1 MARSTKMSESPAP
14 FRDDLYEASPPP
26 SHQRRSNATHQS
38 MSPSPAASVSS
49 DKENRT
55 SRAPVDKGKG
65 RAPMGPPSAPTF
77 NEQGGSRKRAA
88 ESDHNNERTR
98 RRRTVEVNEDESD
111 HENER
116 TRRIRTAEANEEELN
131 HTNER
136 MRRRR
141 TVEVNEDE
149 SEVDYD
155 PDQDIE
161 VRRRLRKGLRDLSKN
176 LLENRSEF
184 LNPNSTGLRD
194 TLLKANDLSGQVKQT
209 SDATIDSRLLTT
221 VADYSYK
228 KTVALISGD
237 TAQGVDVDEFI
248 SKCLSFMRQ
257 GAGEDRA
264 APSNTQRRR
273 RRNNESD
280 DEEDDNDGEVV
291 DWAYLGRHAS
301 VRNNSRPSVSGFL
314 LGPLSLQKRVRA
326 QVVRKAAFRPNNL
339 RETRPEVIQA
349 DDITTSEAG
358 LTTLCA
364 QIADRLDKVRNAAM
378 AAIDTQTR
386 DDMSAKE
393 GDELLDRYGMS
404 RNGGIAF
411 FKFVI
416 NPHSFGQTIE
426 NMFYVSFLI
435 RDGKVGIS
443 MDDRGLPYLNFPEE
457 STGNRSGKGRD
468 TAKHQAVLAIDM
480 DHWEQLIDLFDIKE
494 PMIQH
499 REEEEQYN
507 VGRRGW
513 YA

>member
-26 SHQRRSNATHQS
+26 SRQRRSNATQQS
-38 MSPSPAASVSS
+38 MSPSPAASISS
-49 DKENRT
+49 DKENRS

-65 RAPMGPPSAPTF
+65 RAPMGPPSVPTL

-88 ESDHNNERTR
+88 ESDHTNERTR
-98 RRRTVEVNEDESD
+98 RRRTAEINEDESD
-111 HENER
+111 HTNER
-116 TRRIRTAEANEEELN
+116 T
-131 HTNER
+131 
-136 MRRRR
+136 RRRR

-209 SDATIDSRLLTT
+209 ADATIDSRLLTT

-237 TAQGVDVDEFI
+237 TSQGVDVDEFI

-257 GAGEDRA
+257 GAGEGRA

-273 RRNNESD
+273 RRDGDSD

-326 QVVRKAAFRPNNL
+326 QVVRKAALRPNTL
-339 RETRPEVIQA
+339 QETRPEVIQA

-364 QIADRLDKVRNAAM
+364 QISKRLEKVQKDGM
-378 AAIDTQTR
+378 LAIDTQGR
-386 DDMSAKE
+386 EDMTEKE
-393 GDELLDRYGMS
+393 VTELMDRYGMS
-404 RNGGIAF
+404 RDGGVAF

-435 RDGKVGIS
+435 RDGKVGIA
-443 MDDRGLPYLNFPEE
+443 MDDRGLPYLDFPAT
-457 STGNRSGKGRD
+457 SGGNRNGKGHE
-468 TAKHQAVLAIDM
+468 TAKHQAVLAMDM

-494 PMIQH
+494 PMIRH

-507 VGRRGW
+507 VGKRGW

>member
-1 MARSTKMSESPAP
+1 MSESPAP

-26 SHQRRSNATHQS
+26 SHQRRSNATQQS

-49 DKENRT
+49 DKENRS

-65 RAPMGPPSAPTF
+65 RAPMGPPSAPTLT
-77 NEQGGSRKRAA
+77 EQGGSRKRAA
-88 ESDHNNERTR
+88 KSDHTNERTR
-98 RRRTVEVNEDESD
+98 RRRIVEVNEDESDHTNERTRRRQTVEVNEDESD
-111 HENER
+111 
-116 TRRIRTAEANEEELN
+116 
-131 HTNER
+131 
-136 MRRRR
+136 
-141 TVEVNEDE
+141 
-149 SEVDYD
+149 VDYD

-161 VRRRLRKGLRDLSKN
+161 ERRRLRKGLRDLSKN

-184 LNPNSTGLRD
+184 LAPSSTGLRD
-194 TLLKANDLSGQVKQT
+194 TLIKANSLSGQVKQT
-209 SDATIDSRLLTT
+209 ADATIDSRLLTT

-237 TAQGVDVDEFI
+237 TAQGVDIDEFI

-264 APSNTQRRR
+264 PPSNTQRRR
-273 RRNNESD
+273 RPNNDSD
-280 DEEDDNDGEVV
+280 DEDDNDGEVV
-291 DWAYLGRHAS
+291 NWAYLGRHAS

-339 RETRPEVIQA
+339 KETRPEVIQA

-364 QIADRLDKVRNAAM
+364 QIAERLKKVKD
-378 AAIDTQTR
+378 AAILAIESQER
-386 DDMSAKE
+386 DDMSDKE

-404 RNGGIAF
+404 RDGGFAF

-416 NPHSFGQTIE
+416 NPYSFGQTIE

-435 RDGKVGIS
+435 RDGKVGIM
-443 MDDRGLPYLNFPEE
+443 MDDRGLPYLRMFF
-457 STGNRSGKGRD
+457 
-468 TAKHQAVLAIDM
+468 I
-480 DHWEQLIDLFDIKE
+480 
-494 PMIQH
+494 
-499 REEEEQYN
+499 
-507 VGRRGW
+507 
-513 YA
+513 